1 MDKALK
7 EQLKGTK
14 YEHNPYIATH
24 PAAPGTVGLSLAGER
39 WQEGYDFALALLQL
53 RMLSKDEA
61 EKALEIFGEAG
72 YTESHMSCQ
81 CLNHRTI
88 AKLKLIQE
96 EDSE

>member
-61 EKALEIFGEAG
+61 KELHICFEIESFRRYGEVNEEAPI
-72 YTESHMSCQ
+72 
-81 CLNHRTI
+81 L

-96 EDSE
+96 EASE